1 LQKILD
7 CVPDTEGIGMGGVDT
22 EGVDIEGIETRVR
35 AVLFLIMSLA
45 YLRTKFSHLERA
57 VTCTK

>member
-1 LQKILD
+1 
-7 CVPDTEGIGMGGVDT
+7 MGGVDT